1 MRKAIKP
8 RPNFNVASA
17 IRGGIF
23 LIGLLTSL
31 VAVQSAEPERTFHVG
46 ITAFR
51 DKSVTS
57 REWTPTMD
65 YLSTRIPGAKFEA
78 VPLNLAE
85 FQDALSKKELD
96 FVITNPEHYIVM
108 ESQHGVSRVATLM
121 KRENGKIV
129 NRFGGVVFT
138 RNDRPD
144 IRRLEDVK
152 GKTIASV
159 DRTSF
164 AGFLLQYDLI
174 QRHGVDVLRDS
185 TVSFLGFP
193 QDLSVKAVL
202 NREADVGF
210 VRTGVLEAMANEGKI
225 SIGQIRVLNPA
236 PLEGFPFRLS
246 TDLYPEWPLAAAPQ
260 VPVEIT
266 NQVAAA
272 LLLMPPDSPAAQA
285 ARYYRWS
292 TPLEYQSVQN
302 LMRRHHIY
310 PYDKRE
316 PITLAIVLKQYAAPI
331 LLILSILTA
340 GIVVLYVRARRL
352 NKDLHFSRQQL
363 SDLAHHDAL
372 TGLPNRNMLDH
383 DLEKAIAHTL
393 RGGDELAVCLLDLDS
408 FKPINDRWGHEAGDK
423 VLREISTRLQ
433 SILRAGDTVARWG
446 GDEFVLL
453 LGITDRVQLDE
464 ILRRVL
470 SAVSAPL
477 TAYPET
483 TVDASIGVCLFP
495 SDTRSES
502 ELFRRADEAMYWAKK
517 SGGNRFALWAQ
528 GPDALTVTPKVAQA

>member
-1 MRKAIKP
+1 
-8 RPNFNVASA
+8 V
-17 IRGGIF
+17 
-23 LIGLLTSL
+23 T
-31 VAVQSAEPERTFHVG
+31 VQSAEPVRVFHVG

-51 DKSVTS
+51 DKPVTV

-65 YLSTRIPGAKFEA
+65 YLSSKVPGAKFEA
-78 VPLNLAE
+78 IPMNLAE
-85 FQDALSKKELD
+85 FHEALNKKELD

-108 ESQHGVSRVATLM
+108 ESHHGISRVATLM
-121 KRENGKIV
+121 KRENGTVV
-129 NRFGGVVFT
+129 NQFGGVVFT
-138 RNDRPD
+138 RADRSD
-144 IRRLEDVK
+144 IQRLEDVK

-164 AGFLLQYDLI
+164 AAFLLQYDLLL
-174 QRHGVDVLRDS
+174 QHGVDVLHDS
-185 TVSFLGFP
+185 KINFLGFP

-202 NREADVGF
+202 NKEADVGF

-225 SIGQIRVLNPA
+225 SISQIRILNPA

-246 TDLYPEWPLAAAPQ
+246 TALYPEWPLAAAPQ

-272 LLLMPPDSPAAQA
+272 LLLMPADSPAAQA

-310 PYDKRE
+310 PYDKPE
-316 PITLAIVLKQYAAPI
+316 PITLTEVLKQYAAPI
-331 LLILSILTA
+331 LLILSILSA
-340 GIVVLYVRARRL
+340 GMAVLYGRARRL
-352 NKDLHFSRQQL
+352 NKALDSSRQQL

-393 RGGDELAVCLLDLDS
+393 RGGHELAVCLLDLDS
-408 FKPINDRWGHEAGDK
+408 FKPINDRYGHETGDC
-423 VLREISTRLQ
+423 VLREVASRLQ
-433 SILRAGDTVARWG
+433 SILRVGDTVARWG

-453 LGITDRVQLDE
+453 LGITDHAQLHE
-464 ILRRVL
+464 ILSRVL

-477 TAYPET
+477 KSCPGT

-502 ELFRRADEAMYWAKK
+502 ELFRRADEAIYWAKK
-517 SGGNRFALWAQ
+517 SGGNRFALWGKTSDVGAQ
-528 GPDALTVTPKVAQA
+528 DAKTSGNALPATPKMA